1 LDYRISILGFVVG
14 LLVGLTGMG
23 GGALMTPALILLGLA
38 RPAIAVGTDLV
49 WGTLTKAVGSLVHV
63 RQKTVDFK
71 LVRQLAYGS
80 VPGSLAGIALL
91 AILHKHGTD
100 SMDRVV
106 VRMLAVALMCV
117 AISLYVRAV
126 RGPRVRP
133 EGETEPAN
141 AISKWPPWMTSVIGG
156 VIGFLVCLT
165 SVGSGSLIVAFLVV
179 AYPGTAMRRIVG
191 SDIVH
196 ALILVGISALGHL
209 GLGTINVTLLG
220 ALLIGSIPGVWV
232 GSKMSMVF
240 PERVLQ
246 PILATT
252 LFFLGYKLL

>member
-71 LVRQLAYGS
+71 LVRHLAYGS
-80 VPGSLAGIALL
+80 VPGSLLGIALL
-91 AILHKHGTD
+91 AILHKRGTD

-133 EGETEPAN
+133 ERESKSDV
-141 AISKWPPWMTSVIGG
+141 SKWPAWLTSVVGG

-179 AYPGTAMRRIVG
+179 AYPSTAMRRIVG

-196 ALILVGISALGHL
+196 ALILVGISALGHM
-209 GLGTINVTLLG
+209 GLGTINVPLLG